1 MAALRRC
8 PQIIPKR
15 QSSSRNLPE
24 YREFIFF
31 PKRFLGS
38 SGVFRAFSRSDLVA
52 KAGTGIRIRA
62 ESVVKSA
69 GAGLGLELDV
79 VVEREVKSADAG
91 LGWGLGVA
99 VERQVK
105 SADAGPGLE
114 LDVVVERE
122 MKEKGVLGV
131 RRTKL
136 VCTIGPASCSF
147 DALEK
152 LALRGMNVA
161 RLNMSHN
168 TRDWHRDVI
177 RKVKRLNEERG
188 YCISLMIDTEGRH
201 MHTADLGGASS
212 IKAEDGSVWLFTT
225 ERLNGTLPST
235 VQVNYEGFAE
245 GVLVGD
251 VLVLDAGMASFE
263 VIEKVGDDL
272 SCKCIDPGLILPR
285 EKMTF
290 WRNGQPVAN
299 NSQLPTLS
307 PKDWGDIDFGIS
319 EHIDFI
325 AVSFVKNAEDI
336 RSLKSYLSRRS
347 SEFTRVLAKIE
358 NLESMWKLEE
368 IVQVSDGVMVGRGD
382 LGMEVSVEHIPSIQ
396 EEITCLCRQL
406 NKPVIVA
413 SQLVESMVEYPIPT
427 RAEVADVSEVV
438 RQYADAM
445 MLSEESAIGLF
456 ADKALSVL
464 HVVSE
469 HMERLCRGERLQKT
483 LSPSLLGQ
491 SLSDRIAEQI
501 CNSAA
506 EMANNLQ
513 VDAIFVYTTSGLMAS
528 LLSRNRPN
536 SMIFAFT
543 NKSSTR
549 NWLNLLWG
557 VVPLRVELSDYM
569 EENIKK
575 AFNLTKA
582 RGVVKEGDMVLV
594 VSDIECGR
602 ATNPSQQS
610 IQVRMIT

>member
-1 MAALRRC
+1 MAALCRRFH
-8 PQIIPKR
+8 IIPER
-15 QSSSRNLPE
+15 RSSYRNPPE
-24 YREFIFF
+24 YGEYVF
-31 PKRFLGS
+31 PKRIFGS
-38 SGVFRAFSRSDLVA
+38 SIVFHDFSRTGLVS
-52 KAGTGIRIRA
+52 KARKGIRIRA
-62 ESVVKSA
+62 ESVVKSVD
-69 GAGLGLELDV
+69 AGLGRELDV
-79 VVEREVKSADAG
+79 LVERKVKSADAG
-91 LGWGLGVA
+91 
-99 VERQVK
+99 R
-105 SADAGPGLE
+105 GLE

-136 VCTIGPASCSF
+136 VCTIGPTSCSF

-152 LALRGMNVA
+152 LASRGMNVA

-177 RKVKRLNEERG
+177 RKVKRLNKEKG
-188 YCISLMIDTEGRH
+188 YCISLMVDTEGRH
-201 MHTADLGGASS
+201 IHTADLGGASS

-225 ERLNGTLPST
+225 EKFDGPLPFT
-235 VQVNYEGFAE
+235 IQVNYEDFAE
-245 GVLVGD
+245 GVLAGD

-263 VIEKVGDDL
+263 VIEKVGDDVR
-272 SCKCIDPGLILPR
+272 CKCIDPGLILPR
-285 EKMTF
+285 AKLTF
-290 WRNGQPVAN
+290 WRNGQPVTK
-299 NSQLPTLS
+299 NSHLPTLS

-319 EHIDFI
+319 EHVDFI
-325 AVSFVKNAEDI
+325 AISFVKSAEDI
-336 RSLKSYLSRRS
+336 RSLKSYLSRKS
-347 SEFTRVLAKIE
+347 SESIRVLAKIE
-358 NLESMWKLEE
+358 SLESIWKLEE

-396 EEITCLCRQL
+396 EEITSLCRQL

-413 SQLVESMVEYPIPT
+413 SQLLESMVEYPIPT

-445 MLSEESAIGLF
+445 MLSEESAVGLF

-464 HVVSE
+464 HAVSA
-469 HMERLCRGERLQKT
+469 HMERLCRYGCLQKT
-483 LSPSLLGQ
+483 LSTRQLSL

-528 LLSRNRPN
+528 LLSRSRPN
-536 SMIFAFT
+536 SMILAFT

-557 VVPLRVELSDYM
+557 VVPLRVGLSDYM
-569 EENIKK
+569 EENIKN
-575 AFNLTKA
+575 AFDLTKA
-582 RGVVKEGDMVLV
+582 KGLVKEGDMVLV

-602 ATNPSQQS
+602 ATNPSHQS